1 MIPSQ
6 DATSIYGPEGVSS
19 TDFYPFANSVFWL
32 YIRVC
37 FVYLTSKNRPFPN
50 SWVARLEHFYIL
62 IAYHIWSAGRRCLS
76 FWKPVGETVYLNNWF
91 YSTIYPLIQ
100 DILRTWMFW
109 RSRPTPESEETKMS
123 SALRPLLTRLAIAEP
138 EAEAGLDVG
147 TETDPLKTSP
157 H

>member
-1 MIPSQ
+1 
-6 DATSIYGPEGVSS
+6 
-19 TDFYPFANSVFWL
+19 
-32 YIRVC
+32 
-37 FVYLTSKNRPFPN
+37 
-50 SWVARLEHFYIL
+50 
-62 IAYHIWSAGRRCLS
+62 
-76 FWKPVGETVYLNNWF
+76 
-91 YSTIYPLIQ
+91 
-100 DILRTWMFW
+100 MFW